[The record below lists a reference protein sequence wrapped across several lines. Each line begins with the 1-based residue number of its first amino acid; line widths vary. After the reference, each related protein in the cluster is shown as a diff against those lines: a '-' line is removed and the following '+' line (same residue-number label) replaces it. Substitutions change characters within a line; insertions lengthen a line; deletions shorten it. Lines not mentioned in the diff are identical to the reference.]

1 MGSIESIKTSET
13 IVWCDS
19 YPFLL
24 VRAFLDRRNPYIFLK
39 IYINF
44 SPWLKSRNKQR
55 MLAYCGLENDP
66 FGDL

>member
-44 SPWLKSRNKQR
+44 VTMVKVSKQTANACIVWL
-55 MLAYCGLENDP
+55 GE
-66 FGDL
+66 